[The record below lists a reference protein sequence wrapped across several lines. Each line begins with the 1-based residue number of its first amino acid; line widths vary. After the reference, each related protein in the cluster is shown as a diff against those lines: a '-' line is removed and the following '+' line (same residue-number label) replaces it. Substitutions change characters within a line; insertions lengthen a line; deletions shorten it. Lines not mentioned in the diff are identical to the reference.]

1 MALKGDRNV
10 LETDISFF
18 INETAEKG
26 QVACLS
32 TAGSGAAMD
41 NSSALVTVTAEASGG
56 IPLGVILNDV
66 VNIDQTRQHINW
78 QKDEVQQGGKC
89 TILMKGT
96 VVTDQISGTAP
107 TKGQIAYVADAGKV
121 SADQDGTALAVG
133 RFLSIQDA
141 DGFAKVAVNLP

>member
-18 INETAEKG
+18 INVTAEKG
-26 QVACLS
+26 QLVSLS
-32 TAGSGAAMD
+32 TGASGAAMD
-41 NSSALVTVTAEASGG
+41 NSVALATTASGDG
-56 IPLGVILNDV
+56 TDPLGIILNDV
-66 VNIDQTRQHINW
+66 VDIDQTRQHINW
-78 QKDEVQQGGKC
+78 QKDEVQKGGKC

-141 DGFAKVAVNLP
+141 DGFAKVAINLP

>member
-1 MALKGDRNV
+1 
-10 LETDISFF
+10 
-18 INETAEKG
+18 
-26 QVACLS
+26 
-32 TAGSGAAMD
+32 
-41 NSSALVTVTAEASGG
+41 
-56 IPLGVILNDV
+56 
-66 VNIDQTRQHINW
+66 
-78 QKDEVQQGGKC
+78 
-89 TILMKGT
+89 MKGT